1 MPGKYEKYESRLNS
15 FNNKYKVNFSFE
27 SYESQ
32 SLKEKNLVAPLKG
45 VKGVSR
51 ENLKYRNAFLNIY
64 KECVGNMVDEK
75 LNTFKP
81 EELAQEFEKLMTDY
95 RQYCSENG
103 ETAPEAN
110 GGWMGTENMDA
121 MRDTVNSIRSPRVNE
136 ATERYLSGELR
147 VRDVRSYVRGLAGE
161 DGNHIRHLSPEELAN
176 VMVYRNAIKNAV
188 ESRSFWW
195 KRIHPFK
202 NRAEQKAVGVLDEIV
217 SINTEN
223 DVAAQVLVDGDAIDK
238 AKNALESAN
247 NHLEEQL
254 RERAPRGERMNM
266 DFLSE
271 NANVRDVSGRVNDHQ
286 APQRAN
292 NLQV

>member
-1 MPGKYEKYESRLNS
+1 MPGKYENYESRLNI
-15 FNNKYKVNFSFE
+15 FNNKFKVNFSFE
-27 SYESQ
+27 SYDSQ
-32 SLKEKNLVAPLKG
+32 SLKEKNLAAPLKG
-45 VKGVSR
+45 VKGISR

-64 KECVGNMVDEK
+64 KECVQNMVDKK

-81 EELAQEFEKLMTDY
+81 EELVEEFEKLMTDY
-95 RQYCSENG
+95 RQYCRDNG
-103 ETAPEAN
+103 ETAPDVN
-110 GGWMGTENMDA
+110 GGWMGTEHMDA
-121 MRDTVNSIRSPRVNE
+121 MRDTVNSIRSPRVAHE
-136 ATERYLSGELR
+136 SERYLSGELR

-161 DGNHIRHLSPEELAN
+161 DGSHIRHLSPEELAN

-188 ESRSFWW
+188 ESRPLWW
-195 KRIHPFK
+195 KIIHPFK
-202 NRAEQKAVGVLDEIV
+202 NNAEQKAVGVLDELV

-223 DVAAQVLVDGDAIDK
+223 DIAAQALVDGDAIDK

-271 NANVRDVSGRVNDHQ
+271 NANVREVSGRVNDHQ
-286 APQRAN
+286 APQRRN

>member
-27 SYESQ
+27 SYDSQ
-32 SLKEKNLVAPLKG
+32 SLKEKNLAGPLKG

-64 KECVGNMVDEK
+64 KECVGNMVDKK

-81 EELAQEFEKLMTDY
+81 EELAREFEKLMTDY

-103 ETAPEAN
+103 ETAPEVN
-110 GGWMGTENMDA
+110 GGWMGTEHMDA
-121 MRDTVNSIRSPRVNE
+121 MRDTVNSIRSPRVND

-147 VRDVRSYVRGLAGE
+147 VRDVRSHVRGLAGNN
-161 DGNHIRHLSPEELAN
+161 GSNISNLSPEELAD
-176 VMVYRNAIKNAV
+176 VMVYREAIKNAV

-195 KRIHPFK
+195 KMIHPFK
-202 NRAEQKAVGVLDEIV
+202 NNAEQKAVGALDEL
-217 SINTEN
+217 INLN
-223 DVAAQVLVDGDAIDK
+223 MQNVVAAQVLVDGDAIDN

-247 NHLEEQL
+247 NHLEEEL
-254 RERAPRGERMNM
+254 RDRARRGERLNL

-271 NANVRDVSGRVNDHQ
+271 NANIRDVSGRVNEQHV
-286 APQRAN
+286 PQRIN
-292 NLQV
+292 NRQV

>member
-1 MPGKYEKYESRLNS
+1 MPGKYENYESRLNS
-15 FNNKYKVNFSFE
+15 FNNRYNVNFSFE
-27 SYESQ
+27 SYDSQ
-32 SLKEKNLVAPLKG
+32 SLKEKNLVSPLKG
-45 VKGVSR
+45 VKGISR

-64 KECVGNMVDEK
+64 KECVQNMVDKK

-81 EELAQEFEKLMTDY
+81 EELVQEFEKLMTDY

-103 ETAPEAN
+103 ETAPDVN

-161 DGNHIRHLSPEELAN
+161 DGSHIRHLSPEELAN

-188 ESRSFWW
+188 DSRPLWW
-195 KRIHPFK
+195 KIIHPFK
-202 NRAEQKAVGVLDEIV
+202 NNAEQKAVGVLDELV

-223 DVAAQVLVDGDAIDK
+223 DIAAQALVDGDAIDK

-254 RERAPRGERMNM
+254 RERAPRGERMNL

-271 NANVRDVSGRVNDHQ
+271 NANVREVSGRVNDHNV
-286 APQRAN
+286 PQRRN